1 MADQGEKMA
10 RRILPDDVRRI
21 RFRHT
26 AAFALGIAACTAGV
40 LLHLP
45 MYVSAR
51 GMGFRMAGMRPDPA
65 MISGMVL
72 IGIGLAMFLYGVM
85 PQGSREIEMR
95 AARIRVR
102 ALDDAPLRRQHVALL
117 VVLAVAVTIDL
128 MKPITLSFV
137 APGMAKEYGLK
148 SPANPHGGLPVS
160 LLPLVAITGTVL
172 GSLVWGALA
181 DRIGRRTSVLFAA
194 MLFVTT
200 AICGA
205 MPGFSWNLLM
215 CFIMGA
221 AVGGMLPV
229 AFTLMAETVP
239 ARHRGW
245 LMVLIGG
252 NAAGAYVI
260 TSWLAGALTPHFSW
274 RILWLIGM
282 PTGLLLIGL
291 NHWIPESPRYLLA
304 TGRKA
309 EAEQTMAYYG
319 AAATSED
326 NPGPPLLKTRV
337 SEGFAQLLRRP
348 FTGITLAASVLA
360 LGTGLVTYG
369 FQLWIPT
376 NLQHLGLGAVNSD
389 YMIRDA
395 ALISLPVTFAA
406 ALLYGFWSSRKTIAA
421 LSALTTLSLLGFA
434 AGGNS
439 LAHNHLL
446 FSALLVIPLSGVSSV
461 TAAIIAYACEI
472 YPTRARSRGTGIISG
487 MTKAGGVLIIGVVT
501 VALTIPSISVTA
513 LIGIAPLFI
522 ATLIFTRSG
531 TETSHRRLEEIT
543 STAER
548 VAATLS
554 ESSP

>member
-1 MADQGEKMA
+1 MPSPVPADA
-10 RRILPDDVRRI
+10 RRIRR
-21 RFRHT
+21 RHA
-26 AAFALGIAACTAGV
+26 AAFVFGITACTAGV

-45 MYVSAR
+45 MYFGAR
-51 GMGFRMAGMRPDPA
+51 DMGYQMAGMRPDPA
-65 MISGMVL
+65 MISGMAL
-72 IGIGLAMFLYGVM
+72 IGIGLATFLYALM
-85 PQGSREIEMR
+85 PPRSREVELR
-95 AARIRVR
+95 ASRIRVR
-102 ALDDAPLRRQHVALL
+102 ALDDMPLRRQHVALL
-117 VVLAVAVTIDL
+117 AVLAVAVTIDL

-137 APGMAKEYGLK
+137 APGMAREYGLK

-160 LLPLVAITGTVL
+160 LLPLVAITGTVV

-181 DRIGRRTSVLFAA
+181 DRIGRRSSVLFSA

-205 MPGFSWNLLM
+205 MPGFGWNLLM

-229 AFTLMAETVP
+229 AFALMAETIP

-252 NAAGAYVI
+252 NAAGAYAI

-274 RILWLIGM
+274 RILWLIGL
-282 PTGLLLIGL
+282 PTGLLLIAL
-291 NHWIPESPRYLLA
+291 NRWIPESPRYLLA

-309 EAEQTMAYYG
+309 EAERTMAYYG
-319 AAATSED
+319 ATVITDENSE
-326 NPGPPLLKTRV
+326 PPQARARV
-337 SEGFAQLLRRP
+337 QEGFAQVLRRP
-348 FTGITLAASVLA
+348 FLGITLAASVLA

-395 ALISLPVTFAA
+395 ALISLPVTFLA
-406 ALLYGFWSSRKTIAA
+406 ALIYGFWSSRKTIAV
-421 LSALTTLSLLGFA
+421 LSALTTVSLLGFA
-434 AGGNS
+434 VGGNS

-446 FSALLVIPLSGVSSV
+446 FSALLVVPLAGVSSV
-461 TAAIIAYACEI
+461 TAAISAYACEL
-472 YPTRARSRGTGIISG
+472 YPTRVRSRGTGIISG
-487 MTKAGGVLIIGVVT
+487 MTKAGGVLIIGIVT

-513 LIGIAPLFI
+513 LIGAAPLFA
-522 ATLIFTRSG
+522 ATLIFARTG
-531 TETSHRRLEEIT
+531 AETSHRSLEEIT
-543 STAER
+543 TATVP
-548 VAATLS
+548 VA
-554 ESSP
+554 